1 MKVFEVH
8 LGSESWIQINSIRI
22 RNTAVS
28 AAEKKPTGVE
38 FFLAAGENFYYFT
51 FIQFLI
57 ELFNKLSK
65 GSRPKKAQPSNT
77 DC

>member
-38 FFLAAGENFYYFT
+38 FFLAAGEIF
-51 FIQFLI
+51 FIILHLYSF
-57 ELFNKLSK
+57 
-65 GSRPKKAQPSNT
+65 
-77 DC
+77 